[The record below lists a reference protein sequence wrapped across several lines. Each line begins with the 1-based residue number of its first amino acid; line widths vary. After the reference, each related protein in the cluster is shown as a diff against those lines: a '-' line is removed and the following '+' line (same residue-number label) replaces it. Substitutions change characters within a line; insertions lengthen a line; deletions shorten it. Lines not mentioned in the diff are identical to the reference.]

1 MSALRIGVIGCGA
14 IHATHC
20 DAIRQIAGAELAA
33 VMDVNADRA
42 RTAGHKYE
50 VPWFT
55 SLGPLLRRVDA
66 VDVCTPSG
74 THASIGLR
82 AARAGKHV
90 VVEKPIDVSVRAA
103 KRLVETCKELGLTLA
118 CISQHRFAAT
128 VRAARDVVQ
137 GGLLGRML
145 MGDAYVK
152 WHRSQEYYDS
162 GEWRGTHRLDG
173 GCLMNQAIHYVDLLL
188 WIMGPAASVR
198 ALTRTACHRMECE
211 DVAVVMVE
219 FASGAMGVI
228 QASTCCYPGLP
239 ERLELH
245 GERGTIVI
253 EADRISRWD
262 LEGVP
267 TPSAQAQPSS
277 TGAGDPTAIWGEQ
290 HRLQLQDFVRAV
302 SERREPEVSGKNALD
317 TLGFLDAAYR
327 SARRGGMRVNLSPA
341 CSL

>member
-20 DAIRQIAGAELAA
+20 EAIRRIEGAELAA
-33 VMDVNADRA
+33 VMDVNSDRA
-42 RTAGHKYE
+42 RAAGEKYE
-50 VPWFT
+50 VPWFD

-74 THASIGLR
+74 THASIGMR

-103 KRLVETCKELGLTLA
+103 RRLVEECDALGLTLA
-118 CISQHRFAAT
+118 CISQHRFAAS
-128 VRAARDVVQ
+128 VRAARDAVL
-137 GGLLGRML
+137 GGLLGRII

-162 GEWRGTHRLDG
+162 GDWRGTRKLDG

-211 DVAVVMVE
+211 DVVAVMVE
-219 FASGAMGVI
+219 FATGATGVI

-253 EADRISRWD
+253 EADRPVRWD
-262 LEGVP
+262 VEGTSAP
-267 TPSAQAQPSS
+267 TGRAEPASSGAADPS
-277 TGAGDPTAIWGEQ
+277 AIWGEQ
-290 HRLQLQDFVRAV
+290 HRMQLADFVSSVAD
-302 SERREPEVSGKNALD
+302 RREPEVSGKTALE
-317 TLGFLDAAYR
+317 TLEFVGAVYR
-327 SARRGGMRVNLSPA
+327 SARQGGAKVSLPA
-341 CSL
+341 TISA